1 MKPLSANCACWIR
14 TSCCSGCGKRGDCT
28 FPMQRSS
35 PAAHLDCAN
44 HLYTMF
50 RTNAPSRDNAG
61 STEAVLVSFP
71 PSWGGVGR
79 EAPCARTRSACFR
92 ALAASH
98 APGSTGSSSCTLG
111 FPPRFMVMR
120 QHTTPSK
127 INSWRLCS
135 HVRFSDRSET
145 CQEFSSRSCAG
156 KPGSAQ
162 LLSVTVLGQTSWAKY
177 FLFFIVSSAISCG
190 HASWP
195 MENLLHA

>member
-1 MKPLSANCACWIR
+1 MVVGNGTTVRFRCRDRVPLPI
-14 TSCCSGCGKRGDCT
+14 
-28 FPMQRSS
+28 
-35 PAAHLDCAN
+35 
-44 HLYTMF
+44 LYTMF

-79 EAPCARTRSACFR
+79 EAPCARARSACFR

-98 APGSTGSSSCTLG
+98 AP
-111 FPPRFMVMR
+111 
-120 QHTTPSK
+120 TTPSK

-156 KPGSAQ
+156 KPPSAQ
-162 LLSVTVLGQTSWAKY
+162 LQSVTVLGQTSWAKY